1 MNLFESIKSNLTET
15 AENFDLPKGYPQE
28 IYDAYFEYCKD
39 IDLVDDEPLDFNE
52 WYAKEYGKNESVEE
66 LEPRFDSRAS
76 FYGKAKVDTNG
87 DEYTLISYQTPI
99 LKIKDGNIE
108 VLCDEDDLSQTT
120 MRHVRDFLKQM
131 DWDNKINLSGKDYPI
146 TKKWLMARK
155 NTTQSDTDLN
165 ESDNME
171 PTPAIKKDGTPYND
185 GSRIDPRTGE
195 RFFGKTK
202 NEEFRAFVDNQLRS
216 GAIDDPEYV
225 KSLSDEEYENLLTNT
240 WMKDKDMIDAY
251 NKLHESDSSGL
262 FDIYTLTR
270 NGNEHTSSLYK
281 TVEDEE
287 QANDIVAELKAQGIN
302 AYVDTKKPNYVMFY
316 LNGKE
321 LGGHDLANEFDGER
335 ESARELFA
343 SENNVKPED
352 IEVKLVYKEAEST
365 EDSMIRLT
373 AYGKVYYM
381 FDKDEWNNMSDEE
394 RLNTIAD
401 VADQATEEEGHTVET
416 DEVEVLMESEKLK
429 ESDSH
434 IIWSS
439 ETTEDDYDPEELK
452 ERYQEYVDEFD
463 GTRKALSYEEWLD
476 SDWLYNYLYHEF
488 NSAENEYDD
497 WSDFISNYDDETLK
511 VYYKDYVD
519 DLNELEPEQ
528 PISFEDWK
536 ENYIIDDSSDQW
548 TFKKEDLE
556 ENIYPMIDKQ
566 INNDIL
572 FVVGN
577 YNSNYPDF
585 RPSGKGGKFLNKAED
600 ILDWLSNNDRVDFS
614 ETSDGTIEVSSYDH
628 DGGIDGLLYTFPDD
642 KDLLYKVAMETDYYE
657 EDRDIDDV
665 LGEFQYDI
673 NHGNIDMSDFRG
685 YEDHFIPIKVTWHET
700 MRESALGKGLNDL
713 AGQETMSSEVADKI
727 FSDNK
732 SSGITKEVIIE
743 RAKKLIDDNKTN
755 GNNDYANG
763 VHDGILDMVQ
773 ALEIDITELNEDF
786 IN

>member
-1 MNLFESIKSNLTET
+1 MNLFESIKSNLNET

-155 NTTQSDTDLN
+155 NTAQSDTDLN

-251 NKLHESDSSGL
+251 NKLHESDGSGS

-352 IEVKLVYKEAEST
+352 IEVKLVYKESEST

-394 RLNTIAD
+394 RLSTIAD

-416 DEVEVLMESEKLK
+416 DEVEVLTESEKLK

-439 ETTEDDYDPEELK
+439 EITEDFYEKEWLE
-452 ERYQEYVDEFD
+452 ERYQEYVDE
-463 GTRKALSYEEWLD
+463 
-476 SDWLYNYLYHEF
+476 
-488 NSAENEYDD
+488 
-497 WSDFISNYDDETLK
+497 
-511 VYYKDYVD
+511 V
-519 DLNELEPEQ
+519 EPEK
-528 PISFEDWK
+528 PISFEEWK
-536 ENYIIDDSSDQW
+536 ENFIADDSSYQW
-548 TFKKEDLE
+548 EVLKEDLE
-556 ENIYPMIDKQ
+556 DNIYPMIDKQ

-572 FVVGN
+572 FVTGS

-600 ILDWLSNNDRVDFS
+600 ILDWLSNNDRIDFT
-614 ETSDGTIEVSSYDH
+614 EEADGTISVSSYDH

-642 KDLLYKVAMETDYYE
+642 KDLLYKVAMETGYYE

-685 YEDHFIPIKVTWHET
+685 YEEHFIPIKVTWHET
-700 MRESALGKGLNDL
+700 VRESALGKGLNDL

-732 SSGITKEVIIE
+732 SSDITKEVIIE

-755 GNNDYANG
+755 GDNDYANG

-773 ALEIDITELNEDF
+773 ALEIDIAELNEDF